1 MSAKRKGEP
10 APPAQELT
18 QSPFAALAG
27 ALADA
32 PPGPAPPS
40 PAPRDAAPA
49 RFEPRV
55 VVRRE
60 KKGRGGKT
68 ITRISG
74 VAPTARADV
83 AAALKRAL
91 GCGATLEG
99 DDVVLLGAL
108 VDRAADWLEAEG
120 ARRVVR
126 AN

>member
-1 MSAKRKGEP
+1 MSTKKKRTE
-10 APPAQELT
+10 APPKELT

-27 ALADA
+27 ALAEA

-40 PAPRDAAPA
+40 PAPRAAEPA

-74 VAPTARADV
+74 VAAPARADV

-91 GCGATLEG
+91 GCGATIED